1 VFRINKPCPNRKPQF
16 LYNIFNRRALK
27 VLEKERK
34 EMGEKGSRDF
44 HFNVNVRTNT
54 GSIARL
60 ATNEEPFLR
69 AMEIQE
75 RKREKIEEEEQKRL
89 EAEKKAEEQ
98 AAPEITPESVEN
110 DEGGPTAEAAGSEDS
125 SETPVTQD
133 EAAGSPET
141 TAETPVT
148 AKPATAKPASP
159 KPSGG
164 GVSGPKSRAG
174 EFTPEELDAMRKRAK
189 AHAAKVKASKL

>member
-1 VFRINKPCPNRKPQF
+1 
-16 LYNIFNRRALK
+16 
-27 VLEKERK
+27 
-34 EMGEKGSRDF
+34 MGEKGSKNF

-54 GSIARL
+54 GSIARM
-60 ATNEEPFLR
+60 ANNEESFSR

-75 RKREKIEEEEQKRL
+75 RKREKIEEEQKRL

-98 AAPEITPESVEN
+98 AAPEITPEPVEN
-110 DEGGPTAEAAGSEDS
+110 DEGGPTAEVAGSES
-125 SETPVTQD
+125 SETPVTKD

-148 AKPATAKPASP
+148 AKAATEKPAP

-164 GVSGPKSRAG
+164 GVPGPKSRAG

>member
-1 VFRINKPCPNRKPQF
+1 
-16 LYNIFNRRALK
+16 
-27 VLEKERK
+27 
-34 EMGEKGSRDF
+34 MGEKGSKDF

-60 ATNEEPFLR
+60 ATNDESFFR

-75 RKREKIEEEEQKRL
+75 RKREKIEEEQKRL

-98 AAPEITPESVEN
+98 AAPEIIPEPVEN

-148 AKPATAKPASP
+148 AKPAKAKPTSP

-164 GVSGPKSRAG
+164 GVSGPISRAG
-174 EFTPEELDAMRKRAK
+174 QFTPEELDAMRKRAK

>member
-1 VFRINKPCPNRKPQF
+1 
-16 LYNIFNRRALK
+16 
-27 VLEKERK
+27 
-34 EMGEKGSRDF
+34 MDEKGSRDF

-75 RKREKIEEEEQKRL
+75 RKREKIEEEQKRL

-174 EFTPEELDAMRKRAK
+174 EFTPEELDAMRERAK

>member
-1 VFRINKPCPNRKPQF
+1 M
-16 LYNIFNRRALK
+16 
-27 VLEKERK
+27 ERK
-34 EMGEKGSRDF
+34 KMERKNMGEKRSKNF
-44 HFNVNVRTNT
+44 HFNVNVRTNK
-54 GSIARL
+54 GSIARM
-60 ATNEEPFLR
+60 TNNEESFSR

-75 RKREKIEEEEQKRL
+75 RKREKIEEEQKRL

-98 AAPEITPESVEN
+98 AASEITPEPVEN
-110 DEGGPTAEAAGSEDS
+110 DEGGPTA
-125 SETPVTQD
+125 

>member
-1 VFRINKPCPNRKPQF
+1 
-16 LYNIFNRRALK
+16 
-27 VLEKERK
+27 
-34 EMGEKGSRDF
+34 MGENGSRDF

-60 ATNEEPFLR
+60 ATNEGPFLR

-75 RKREKIEEEEQKRL
+75 RKREKIEEEQKRL

-98 AAPEITPESVEN
+98 AAPEITPEPVEN

-141 TAETPVT
+141 TAETSVT

-174 EFTPEELDAMRKRAK
+174 EFTPEELDAMQKRAK

>member
-1 VFRINKPCPNRKPQF
+1 
-16 LYNIFNRRALK
+16 
-27 VLEKERK
+27 
-34 EMGEKGSRDF
+34 MGDKGTKNF

-54 GSIARL
+54 GSIARM
-60 ATNEEPFLR
+60 ANNEESFSR

-75 RKREKIEEEEQKRL
+75 SKREKIEEEQKRL

-98 AAPEITPESVEN
+98 SAPKITPEPVES
-110 DEGGPTAEAAGSEDS
+110 DEGDPTAEAVGSEDS
-125 SETPVTQD
+125 SETLVIQD

-141 TAETPVT
+141 TAKTPVT
-148 AKPATAKPASP
+148 TKPTTEKPAST

-164 GVSGPKSRAG
+164 GVSGPTSRAG
-174 EFTPEELDAMRKRAK
+174 QFTPEELDAMRKRAK

>member
-1 VFRINKPCPNRKPQF
+1 
-16 LYNIFNRRALK
+16 
-27 VLEKERK
+27 
-34 EMGEKGSRDF
+34 MGEKGSRDF

-60 ATNEEPFLR
+60 ATNDEPFFR

-75 RKREKIEEEEQKRL
+75 RKREKIEEEQKRL

-98 AAPEITPESVEN
+98 AAPEITPEPVEN
-110 DEGGPTAEAAGSEDS
+110 DEGDPTA
-125 SETPVTQD
+125 

-159 KPSGG
+159 KPGGG
-164 GVSGPKSRAG
+164 GVSGPRSRAG
-174 EFTPEELDAMRKRAK
+174 EFTPEELDVMRKRAK

>member
-1 VFRINKPCPNRKPQF
+1 MI
-16 LYNIFNRRALK
+16 
-27 VLEKERK
+27 LEKERK

-75 RKREKIEEEEQKRL
+75 RKREKIEEEQKRL
-89 EAEKKAEEQ
+89 EAKKKAEEQ
-98 AAPEITPESVEN
+98 AAPEITPEPVEN

>member
-1 VFRINKPCPNRKPQF
+1 
-16 LYNIFNRRALK
+16 
-27 VLEKERK
+27 
-34 EMGEKGSRDF
+34 MGEKGSKNF

-54 GSIARL
+54 GSIARM
-60 ATNEEPFLR
+60 ANNEESFSR

-75 RKREKIEEEEQKRL
+75 RKREKIEEEQKRL
-89 EAEKKAEEQ
+89 EAEKKAEEHD
-98 AAPEITPESVEN
+98 APEITPESEN
-110 DEGGPTAEAAGSEDS
+110 DEGDPTAEAAGSEDS

-133 EAAGSPET
+133 EATGSPET

-148 AKPATAKPASP
+148 AKPATAKPTPP

-164 GVSGPKSRAG
+164 GVSGPTSRAG
-174 EFTPEELDAMRKRAK
+174 QFTPEELDAMRKRAK

>member
-1 VFRINKPCPNRKPQF
+1 
-16 LYNIFNRRALK
+16 
-27 VLEKERK
+27 
-34 EMGEKGSRDF
+34 MGEKGSKNF

-54 GSIARL
+54 GSIARM
-60 ATNEEPFLR
+60 ANNEESFSR

-75 RKREKIEEEEQKRL
+75 RKREKIEEEQKRL
-89 EAEKKAEEQ
+89 EADKQAEEK
-98 AAPEITPESVEN
+98 AAPKVTPEPIEN
-110 DEGGPTAEAAGSEDS
+110 DKGDTTAEATGSEDS
-125 SETPVTQD
+125 SETPVIQD

-148 AKPATAKPASP
+148 AKPATTKPASP

-164 GVSGPKSRAG
+164 GVPGPKSRAG